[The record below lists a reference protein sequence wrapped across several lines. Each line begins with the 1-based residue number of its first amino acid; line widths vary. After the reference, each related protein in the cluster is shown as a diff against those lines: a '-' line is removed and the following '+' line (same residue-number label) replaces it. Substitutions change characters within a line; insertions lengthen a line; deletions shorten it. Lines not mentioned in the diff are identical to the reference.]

1 MDTFPCWIIV
11 LFTAEVQQTD
21 RNEKLIICSMSLNTV
36 VLIGVKAAAFTRK
49 HPQ

>member
-1 MDTFPCWIIV
+1 MDTFPCWIII
-11 LFTAEVQQTD
+11 LFTAEVHQID

-36 VLIGVKAAAFTRK
+36 VLIGAKAAVLTRK